1 MTEEPF
7 SRTIVRY
14 HMNSHIGLSCIDIRV
29 KRVLGLNVR
38 QVSRENITLSSAENH
53 QTGPVIAHGAD
64 ATAHD
69 RRVVK
74 QSLEH
79 ARMGIVLAYLSAA
92 GQR

>member
-1 MTEEPF
+1 MKEEPF

-14 HMNSHIGLSCIDIRV
+14 YMNSHIGLSCVDIRV
-29 KRVLGLNVR
+29 KRVLGLEVR
-38 QVSRENITLSSAENH
+38 QVSREYITLSSAENH

-64 ATAHD
+64 ATAND
-69 RRVVK
+69 RWVVK

-79 ARMGIVLAYLSAA
+79 ARMGIILAYLCTA